1 MSLTLRFSD
10 ACVAALVGFLLMGG
24 GSALYAANKD
34 SKVEFD
40 RDIRP
45 IFSDNCF
52 HCHGPDEKARK
63 AKLRLD
69 TKEGAFRVRDGKTV
83 IIAGKSN
90 DSELIRRVTRQNPEE
105 VMPPPESNH
114 KLTAA
119 QIELLRKWIH
129 QGAEWA
135 SHWAYKKITRPALP
149 GVKNRAWAANEI
161 DRFVLARLEKEQLA
175 PSPRADGERL
185 LRRITFDLTGLPPRL
200 PS

>member
-83 IIAGKSN
+83 IIPGKSSESEMVRRITAN
-90 DSELIRRVTRQNPEE
+90 DPDEH
-105 VMPPPESNH
+105 MPPPEANK
-114 KLTAA
+114 KLTAK
-119 QIELLRKWIH
+119 QIDLLKQWIDGGAKW
-129 QGAEWA
+129 G
-135 SHWAYKKITRPALP
+135 
-149 GVKNRAWAANEI
+149 
-161 DRFVLARLEKEQLA
+161 
-175 PSPRADGERL
+175 
-185 LRRITFDLTGLPPRL
+185 
-200 PS
+200 